1 MIEFQL
7 QADSRIL
14 RAILPKIREAFG
26 SMGKCTWDT
35 IFPCPNLADE
45 DFSDAWKNGLQEDAS
60 EDRRSLARVIM
71 DPRFQHGY
79 IQVEEKDADS
89 LIRALSELRLTIREN
104 FLSDIEDKELE
115 SGSFEMENEQ
125 GSVKLGYFS
134 YLILAEIQERLINS
148 CS

>member
-1 MIEFQL
+1 M
-7 QADSRIL
+7 
-14 RAILPKIREAFG
+14 
-26 SMGKCTWDT
+26 
-35 IFPCPNLADE
+35 
-45 DFSDAWKNGLQEDAS
+45 QEDAS

-104 FLSDIEDKELE
+104 YLSDIEDEELE
-115 SGSFEMENEQ
+115 TGSFEMENEQ

-148 CS
+148 CN